1 MGAMGGGLPR
11 SGESHIETPGVVQE
25 PNTLVLIGTHARQND
40 EVLLPALEGVYTGNL
55 HFLNET
61 VSCQSQPSPSLSCLF
76 LQLHRKE
83 LHH

>member
-1 MGAMGGGLPR
+1 MF
-11 SGESHIETPGVVQE
+11 
-25 PNTLVLIGTHARQND
+25 IGTHAGQND
-40 EVLLPALEGVYTGNL
+40 EVLLSALEGVYTGNF

-61 VSCQSQPSPSLSCLF
+61 VSCQSQPSPSLSHLF